1 MLPFTRD
8 QFLAVFA
15 EYNYHAA
22 VWPAQFVA
30 YALGLAMLLL
40 IFHPGAAMRRTLNA
54 TLALMWLWT
63 GIAYHWL
70 HFAAINPVAIGFGLL
85 FVLQGLGFLQAAVTG
100 RGPAYAPVQGTSAV
114 LGWSLAGYSTLVY
127 PLVGYWTGHRYPAV
141 PMFGITPC
149 PLTLFTLGLLLLT
162 VTRVPRHLL
171 IVPVAWSLVGG
182 SAALVLGVE
191 QDWPLLGSGVA
202 TLAVL
207 LMRGR
212 ARERR
217 LAAA

>member
-8 QFLAVFA
+8 QFLGVFA

-30 YALGLAMLLL
+30 YALGLTMVLL
-40 IFHPGAAMRRTLNA
+40 IFHPSAAMRRTLNA
-54 TLALMWLWT
+54 ALALMWLWT

-70 HFAAINPVAIGFGLL
+70 HFAPINPVAIGFGLL
-85 FVLQGLGFLQAAVTG
+85 FVLQGLAFAQAALTG
-100 RGPAYAPVQGTSAV
+100 RGPGYAPVEGASGM
-114 LGWSLAGYSTLVY
+114 LGWLLVGYSTLVY
-127 PLVGYWTGHRYPAV
+127 PVIGYWTGHRYPAV

-162 VTRVPRHLL
+162 VTRVPRQLL
-171 IVPVAWSLVGG
+171 VVPVAWSLVGG
-182 SAALVLGVE
+182 SAALVLGME
-191 QDWPLLGSGVA
+191 QDWPLLVGGVA
-202 TLAVL
+202 TVAALWL
-207 LMRGR
+207 RGR
-212 ARERR
+212 THRPA